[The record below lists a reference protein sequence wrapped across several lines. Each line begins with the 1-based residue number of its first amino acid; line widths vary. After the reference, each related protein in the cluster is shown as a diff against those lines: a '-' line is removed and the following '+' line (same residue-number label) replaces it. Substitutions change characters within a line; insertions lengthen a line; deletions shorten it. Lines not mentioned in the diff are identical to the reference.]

1 MSNKCI
7 TIKKIPLNKSRIE
20 NSTLPLRL
28 YVFMTCFTRNISNFK
43 DNYSLRNN
51 FRAGCSR
58 NRNGRL
64 LHRPNLKEG
73 KMKSC
78 TLPATATGGRENIA
92 YLFQQAVDILLYV

>member
-58 NRNGRL
+58 NERSPAFDTEL
-64 LHRPNLKEG
+64 QSKEG
-73 KMKSC
+73 KNE
-78 TLPATATGGRENIA
+78 LDFVRI
-92 YLFQQAVDILLYV
+92 

>member
-51 FRAGCSR
+51 FRVGWSR
-58 NRNGRL
+58 NERSPAFDNRTSIE
-64 LHRPNLKEG
+64 EG
-73 KMKSC
+73 KNEVKF
-78 TLPATATGGRENIA
+78 LVINRTGRKR
-92 YLFQQAVDILLYV
+92 LS